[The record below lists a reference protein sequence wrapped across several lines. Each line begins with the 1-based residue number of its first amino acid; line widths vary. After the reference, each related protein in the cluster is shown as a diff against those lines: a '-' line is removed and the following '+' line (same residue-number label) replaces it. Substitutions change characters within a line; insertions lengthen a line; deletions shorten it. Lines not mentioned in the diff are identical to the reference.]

1 MRFQICPAF
10 HIATLQSHWLYF
22 HLPTPNKANPVS
34 YISQTSALDQSEISK
49 ILLYNISQTH
59 FCIVKMVRL
68 IKFYHSEQQSLSSQ
82 LKKIQI
88 ASRPD
93 QSKYRKGPIYQNC
106 FNFLGNFC
114 PDTLWTLHS
123 QQKCKSEVFW
133 SVYLSYWPISE
144 FIEISHL
151 LGFHF
156 GFLKTLDFSSF

>member
-49 ILLYNISQTH
+49 FLLYNISQTH

-88 ASRPD
+88 ASRPV
-93 QSKYRKGPIYQNC
+93 QSKYRKGPIYQNFLISWVIFVQIHFELSTPNKSASLRC
-106 FNFLGNFC
+106 FGVFICHTDQFLS
-114 PDTLWTLHS
+114 LL
-123 QQKCKSEVFW
+123 KSLIFWVF
-133 SVYLSYWPISE
+133 I
-144 FIEISHL
+144 
-151 LGFHF
+151 LGF
-156 GFLKTLDFSSF
+156 